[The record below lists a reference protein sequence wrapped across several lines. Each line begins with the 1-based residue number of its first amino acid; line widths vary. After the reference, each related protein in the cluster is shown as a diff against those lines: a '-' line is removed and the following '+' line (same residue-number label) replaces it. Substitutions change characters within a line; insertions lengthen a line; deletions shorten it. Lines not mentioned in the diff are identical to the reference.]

1 MKEKINGF
9 LIENAISIFAVGDT
23 VENIFQLHYGVTK
36 CSSNDLF
43 KQLIEY
49 GSAATLNEFCEG
61 QLMPQIF
68 SQGKTKAILC
78 KPTKNKIVILFL
90 ESELNAKENYTK
102 AIDLDLKVKTLF
114 EWFKTIN
121 LSRR

>member
-68 SQGKTKAILC
+68 SQGKTKAILFI
-78 KPTKNKIVILFL
+78 KASSVYDSIFLPPIFITPSFIL
-90 ESELNAKENYTK
+90 
-102 AIDLDLKVKTLF
+102 
-114 EWFKTIN
+114 
-121 LSRR
+121 

>member
-49 GSAATLNEFCEG
+49 GSVATLNEFCEG
-61 QLMPQIF
+61 QLMPQTF

-114 EWFKTIN
+114 E
-121 LSRR
+121 

>member
-1 MKEKINGF
+1 MQEKINGF

-49 GSAATLNEFCEG
+49 GSVATLNEFCEG
-61 QLMPQIF
+61 QLLPRIY

-90 ESELNAKENYTK
+90 ESNAKENYTK
-102 AIDLDLKVKTLF
+102 AKDLDLKVKTLF
-114 EWFKTIN
+114 E
-121 LSRR
+121 

>member
-1 MKEKINGF
+1 
-9 LIENAISIFAVGDT
+9 
-23 VENIFQLHYGVTK
+23 
-36 CSSNDLF
+36 
-43 KQLIEY
+43 
-49 GSAATLNEFCEG
+49 
-61 QLMPQIF
+61 MPQIF

>member
-1 MKEKINGF
+1 MSNFI
-9 LIENAISIFAVGDT
+9 LQSTIENAISIFAVGDT
-23 VENIFQLHYGVTK
+23 VENIFQLHYGETK

-49 GSAATLNEFCEG
+49 GSVATLNEFCEG
-61 QLMPQIF
+61 QLMPQTF

-102 AIDLDLKVKTLF
+102 AIALDLKVKTLF
-114 EWFKTIN
+114 E
-121 LSRR
+121 